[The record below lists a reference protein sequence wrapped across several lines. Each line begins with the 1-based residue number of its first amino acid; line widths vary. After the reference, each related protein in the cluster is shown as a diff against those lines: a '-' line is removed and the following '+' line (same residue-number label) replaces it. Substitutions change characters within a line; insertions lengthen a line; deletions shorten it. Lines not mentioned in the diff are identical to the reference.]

1 MKKLSVLLLA
11 MIMAF
16 SFAACGGAKDGD
28 GMENNSPEE
37 VTVSG
42 ITAIVPDGYTYTD
55 KYEMLGRKNLII
67 CKEVPDAG
75 SVESPYVDVTIY
87 PVGSA
92 GCQAGPSSKTPFTM
106 ETLKKEVK
114 EYSRTISG
122 IEILDDASFAGYDWY
137 VYKTSRNGEKCNF
150 YTTVI
155 NDRVVGVNVADEIFL
170 DTEEA
175 QAIMESLKFD
185 IEPVEEEE

>member
-16 SFAACGGAKDGD
+16 SFAACGDAKDGD

-75 SVESPYVDVTIY
+75 SVESPYVDVTISCGKRRLSDRPKQQNTIY
-87 PVGSA
+87 NGNP
-92 GCQAGPSSKTPFTM
+92 QKRSKRIQP
-106 ETLKKEVK
+106 
-114 EYSRTISG
+114 
-122 IEILDDASFAGYDWY
+122 D
-137 VYKTSRNGEKCNF
+137 NF
-150 YTTVI
+150 G
-155 NDRVVGVNVADEIFL
+155 N
-170 DTEEA
+170 
-175 QAIMESLKFD
+175 
-185 IEPVEEEE
+185 